1 MYPAAGPIAHALL
14 GPDLILV
21 DADESYAT
29 LVGFPREECLG
40 KSALDFLH
48 PDDRAGADIFLRRAW
63 DKGLSFS
70 ATQRQQHADGRAIWV
85 HLSVSRL
92 GEGERQCLVVSCRQL
107 PDPRDGRPS
116 TLEAQWQVAR
126 LLLQALNG
134 GKRAFGDTLIGS
146 PATEILLVGYVAEA
160 EARPITAGE
169 IAERIAVSWPLSQR
183 WLAALIDEGFIEQE
197 LAGPIGQDTPIRL
210 SMRSLG
216 MLEGIFAALV
226 AIVQGPLV
234 PA

>member
-14 GPDLILV
+14 GPDLILIDI
-21 DADESYAT
+21 DASYAT
-29 LVGFPREECLG
+29 MVGIPRDRCLG
-40 KSALDFLH
+40 RSALDFLH
-48 PDDRAGADIFLRRAW
+48 PDDRPGADIALRRAW
-63 DKGLSFS
+63 DKGLSFT
-70 ATQRQQHADGRAIWV
+70 ATQRQLHADGHAVWV

-92 GEGERQCLVVSCRQL
+92 GEGERQHLVVSCRQL
-107 PDPRDGRPS
+107 PDTRDGRPS

-134 GKRAFGDTLIGS
+134 GKRAFGDPLIGS

-169 IAERIAVSWPLSQR
+169 IADRIAVSWPLSQR
-183 WLAALIDEGFIEQE
+183 WLAALIDAGFIEQE
-197 LAGPIGQDTPIRL
+197 LAGPIDRATPIRL
-210 SMRSLG
+210 SMRSLA
-216 MLEGIFAALV
+216 MLESIFAALV